1 MIKTYTFGSV
11 ITSIIG
17 SAPMPSYTM
26 GPESTKI
33 RYKEP
38 YVSEAQNLKDS
49 GIIPTG
55 IYAGFTPLAI
65 GSDTL
70 QLQVDVARGDSVAV
84 VETRLGR
91 YNMTVRASSNIDLD
105 FTAYPTFPSLVVLRS
120 AYSLTPTPLSGMT
133 SSQVLV
139 VSPALDDTNPANL
152 NTGDIRVC
160 RVTGLAGGGV
170 VTFTTVYGTDRD
182 TSGIATV
189 VGVSKTAF
197 VRKTSGD
204 LGVGDSG
211 GAYVDIA
218 GTSVSFTLTQAQ
230 TVLVFVCANGAT
242 SGSNPATLA
251 LNLKVN
257 GSYVAVGTTGF
268 GANSLGGLSW
278 EGGQGGG
285 VHIIAGNLGFSVPVS
300 LGVGVHTVLV
310 GYRCQGPFGGACIGA
325 SAAAPLSVAV
335 LYT

>member
-65 GSDTL
+65 GSDIL

-91 YNMTVRASSNIDLD
+91 YNMTVRASDDINLD
-105 FTAYPTFPSLVVLRS
+105 FTAYPSFPRLVVLRS
-120 AYSLTPTPLSGMT
+120 EYSLTPTPLSGMT
-133 SSQVLV
+133 SSQILV
-139 VSPALDDTNPANL
+139 VDPTLDDTDADHL
-152 NTGDIRVC
+152 NTGDIKIC

-170 VTFTTVYGTDRD
+170 VNFTIVPATDRNDTGGSLVTQNQVTSSLTQMAWRFEAAPAYDAPSQTYTNTVISFTT
-182 TSGIATV
+182 TV
-189 VGVSKTAF
+189 TQDVEV
-197 VRKTSGD
+197 D
-204 LGVGDSG
+204 LQASITVASG
-211 GAYVDIA
+211 GGAGMYVGMVLDYVSPMSPGTMGSTRLGLGGWGITVGIFSSAKFIFPSVAA
-218 GTSVSFTLTQAQ
+218 GSHTIR
-230 TVLVFVCANGAT
+230 
-242 SGSNPATLA
+242 
-251 LNLKVN
+251 LKYI
-257 GSYVAVGTTGF
+257 S
-268 GANSLGGLSW
+268 SLGG
-278 EGGQGGG
+278 GGP
-285 VHIIAGNLGFSVPVS
+285 SEY
-300 LGVGVHTVLV
+300 LGVVH
-310 GYRCQGPFGGACIGA
+310 YK
-325 SAAAPLSVAV
+325 
-335 LYT
+335 